1 MSVSFIDCPVD
12 RAQTV
17 EDIKYIFYILTYF
30 ELSRARTSVVGLDL
44 DGEGLDLDGEWLDL
58 DAEGLNLDGEGLISD
73 GERLDLDGEG
83 LDLDGKGQRVT

>member
-17 EDIKYIFYILTYF
+17 EDIKYIFYILTYY

-44 DGEGLDLDGEWLDL
+44 DGEGLDL

>member
-44 DGEGLDLDGEWLDL
+44 DGEGL
-58 DAEGLNLDGEGLISD
+58 ISD